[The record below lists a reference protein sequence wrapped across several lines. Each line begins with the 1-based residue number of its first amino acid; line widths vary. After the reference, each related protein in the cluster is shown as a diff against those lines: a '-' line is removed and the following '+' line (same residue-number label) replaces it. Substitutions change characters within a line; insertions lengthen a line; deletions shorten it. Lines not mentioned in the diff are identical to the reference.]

1 MGIQNYDSID
11 IQENRPAIALPQVA
25 LALTELKLL
34 EKLVVLGP
42 EPGLDESLKLLN
54 WESAPIEPLSA
65 ELCVKRV
72 YLGNEFCE
80 RLLPTPVQM
89 AEAIAC
95 TKNLGID
102 FSLQTPLLTDS
113 GIKRLRLLLGMLPE
127 GTEVIVNDW
136 GTLRLLTT
144 DYRGLKPLLGR
155 LLYKM
160 IKDPRLPSAQWTR
173 LHPHSGRSKPFQHL
187 LDRFGVDQIEM
198 DVPPFTQ
205 SDQFDVGDMD
215 LSVYLPYGYVV
226 KGRMC
231 RIGSL
236 GQEDASKFVAG
247 HACKK
252 ECLDYV
258 TLLERDH
265 QRSSDS
271 NSLEQKESRQKT
283 AEALLGFQ
291 RGNTQFYRYSQPM
304 ELKILEAI
312 QQGRIKRLVFA
323 GDWNEN
329 CRTH

>member
-1 MGIQNYDSID
+1 MGIQNYDSIQT
-11 IQENRPAIALPQVA
+11 QENSLAIALPQVA

-34 EKLVVLGP
+34 EKLMALGP
-42 EPGLDESLKLLN
+42 EPGLDQSLKRLN
-54 WESAPIEPLSA
+54 WESAPIEPVSA
-65 ELCVKRV
+65 ELSVNRV

-80 RLLPTPVQM
+80 RLLPTPAQM
-89 AEAIAC
+89 TEAIAC
-95 TKNLGID
+95 TQYLGID

-113 GIKRLRLLLGMLPE
+113 GIKRLRILLDTLAE

-136 GTLRLLTT
+136 GTLRLIRT
-144 DYRGLKPLLGR
+144 DYGGLKPLLGR

-173 LHPHSGRSKPFQHL
+173 LHPHSGRSKPFHYL
-187 LDRFGVDQIEM
+187 LDRWGVDQIEM

-205 SDQFDVGDMD
+205 LDQFDVGDMD

-236 GQEDASKFVAG
+236 GQDDASKFVAG
-247 HACKK
+247 HACRK

-258 TLLERDH
+258 TLLERPR

-271 NSLEQKESRQKT
+271 KNLEQKRVAAK
-283 AEALLGFQ
+283 
-291 RGNTQFYRYSQPM
+291 NC
-304 ELKILEAI
+304 
-312 QQGRIKRLVFA
+312 GRFVGISAR
-323 GDWNEN
+323 
-329 CRTH
+329 